1 MDQVNYKFGEDSTA
15 EEVLSNVDLCGR
27 LVALTGATAGI
38 GIATAQALAAA
49 GADLVIGARNPVKLE
64 SLLGE
69 LQDRGATGSLHGHPL
84 DLMSF
89 DSVDAFADAVLDLRR
104 PLDVL
109 INNAGIIGRLRR
121 NANGIESQ
129 FMTNFVGHALLTSR
143 LADALKQADGARLV
157 SLTSFGHHYS
167 PVVFDDLNFEN
178 RPYTAWQG
186 YGQSKTAGVLL
197 AVQVSAML
205 GIDAF
210 AVHPGAIM
218 TTLGE
223 DLIPEDFALAEARGS
238 VPSPR
243 RVQDTGA
250 GRGDDGLGSDGTPAY
265 RPWAPLLGRL
275 PNRRG
280 TRAAQLSFRCDVL
293 CLGPRKRHQA
303 LAATE
308 RLINRK
314 LPLR

>member
-1 MDQVNYKFGEDSTA
+1 M
-15 EEVLSNVDLCGR
+15 
-27 LVALTGATAGI
+27 
-38 GIATAQALAAA
+38 
-49 GADLVIGARNPVKLE
+49 
-64 SLLGE
+64 GE

-109 INNAGIIGRLRR
+109 INNAGIIGQLRR

-210 AVHPGAIM
+210 AMHPGAIM
-218 TTLGE
+218 TALGE

-238 VPSPR
+238 VPSPEGFKTPE
-243 RVQDTGA
+243 QGA
-250 GRGDDGLGSDGTPAY
+250 ATTVWAATERQLTGLGPLYLEDCRIAEVREQPNY
-265 RPWAPLLGRL
+265 RSGVM
-275 PNRRG
+275 
-280 TRAAQLSFRCDVL
+280 SY
-293 CLGPRKRHQA
+293 A
-303 LAATE
+303 LDPENAIKLWAATE